1 MIKSRATV
9 CSWHSTTISSNRQC
23 LLQREEIHVVLLQKV
38 VCARKVVPKDE
49 NITSLYIYIFILK
62 EKPRYKGT
70 GLPKAQRLFKPE
82 VRPEKRF
89 QNQGPYLPLN
99 HPLFL
104 SDLQSL

>member
-38 VCARKVVPKDE
+38 VYARKVVPKDE

-70 GLPKAQRLFKPE
+70 GLPKAQRLF
-82 VRPEKRF
+82 
-89 QNQGPYLPLN
+89 QT
-99 HPLFL
+99 
-104 SDLQSL
+104 